1 MLHLNILACRYT
13 KGVILDGKIYNRHC
27 VIELYVVS
35 YQSMFQNM
43 LCDSKP
49 LNHWVSYNKTF
60 KKDLYFK
67 GSRPVDTKCYRVIA
81 VMSSVVITLLAGGS
95 RVVGQ
100 QSSEIQVTAVVDAFH
115 AALAAGDSVTAL
127 RHLAPDVTILES
139 GGIEDKEHYRSG
151 HLVADMRF
159 AQAMPRERGEIQVKL
174 LGDVAWAYSTSIT
187 QGRIGDR
194 EINSQGAELMVL
206 AREDGAW
213 KIKAIHWS
221 SRQRR

>member
-1 MLHLNILACRYT
+1 MYYRAVALSC
-13 KGVILDGKIYNRHC
+13 GV
-27 VIELYVVS
+27 
-35 YQSMFQNM
+35 
-43 LCDSKP
+43 
-49 LNHWVSYNKTF
+49 
-60 KKDLYFK
+60 
-67 GSRPVDTKCYRVIA
+67 A
-81 VMSSVVITLLAGGS
+81 ITMLAGGS
-95 RVVGQ
+95 DVVGQ
-100 QSSEIQVTAVVDAFH
+100 LSPEVQVVAVVDAYH

-127 RHLAPDVTILES
+127 GHLAPDVIILES
-139 GGIEDKEHYRSG
+139 GGVEDKERYRSG
-151 HLVADMRF
+151 HLAGDMRF
-159 AQAMPRERGEIQVKL
+159 AQAVPRERGEIQVSF